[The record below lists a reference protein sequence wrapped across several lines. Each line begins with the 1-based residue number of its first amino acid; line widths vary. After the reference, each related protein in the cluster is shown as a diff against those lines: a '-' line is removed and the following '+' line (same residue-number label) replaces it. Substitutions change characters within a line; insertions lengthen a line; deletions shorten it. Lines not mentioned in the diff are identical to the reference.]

1 MLILQSLKGSEV
13 LELAEDSVKVRGK
26 VNPVKWPIEGP
37 PIGIPVSSNLHADVP
52 EFVPGQAYKFQPV
65 YTHGMYCINKNVCLH
80 CTID

>member
-52 EFVPGQAYKFQPV
+52 GTFTESSASSRTSLPFKD
-65 YTHGMYCINKNVCLH
+65 CNIN
-80 CTID
+80 IIF